1 MKLRHAVF
9 SCLGLS
15 MMLVCAV
22 SSAQARPTKALPQHS
37 PKAAISKP
45 SSASLGGPITPSQP
59 DFFAIGNAP
68 VSPTSLNPSLDG
80 GFANQ
85 PKPSAEEKTAV
96 PLVGDP
102 PRQSRGGLINI
113 KMD

>member
-15 MMLVCAV
+15 MVLVCAA
-22 SSAQARPTKALPQHS
+22 SSAQARPTKALPYQP
-37 PKAAISKP
+37 PKAAIEKP

-59 DFFAIGNAP
+59 DFFTISNAP
-68 VSPTSLNPSLDG
+68 VSPNLLNQSLDG

-85 PKPSAEEKTAV
+85 PKPSAEEKTAI